1 MTTPETKQKQRV
13 KERFKREF
21 GAWLWGFTPSASKF
35 GKRGVPD
42 LIYCVAGLFVAVEV
56 KAPGAK
62 SRVTELQARQLQGI
76 AEAGGLSFVVYDEQ
90 SLDLAINVTKA
101 RVELKPEEQDHESE

>member
-1 MTTPETKQKQRV
+1 MTTPETKQKARV
-13 KERFKREF
+13 KERVKREF
-21 GAWLWGFTPSASKF
+21 GDWLWGFAPSASKF

-42 LIYCVAGLFVAVEV
+42 LIYCVAGLFVAIEV

-76 AEAGGLSFVVYDEQ
+76 AKAGGLSFVVYDEE
-90 SLDLAINVTKA
+90 SLDLTIDTIK
-101 RVELKPEEQDHESE
+101 RRMEMRPEEQDNEGE